1 MASFEHEELL
11 RFDDQDAFNAWLRKH
26 HMRTEAVWIHFA
38 KKGKGIKSINYA
50 EALEVAL
57 TWGWIDGV
65 AGRIDEVFY
74 KQRFTPRGPKSIW
87 SKVNRDKALALIAS
101 GQMQPRGLAE
111 VERAKAD
118 GRWERAYDSPKNAA
132 PGADFEAALS
142 KSPKAQAFF
151 ATLDAQNRFA
161 YLHRVNIT
169 VKPETRAK
177 KIALFVEMLARH
189 EKFYM
194 RDPETKKLVAIKKG
208 PAEAKK
214 VEAKKAA
221 TKKAAAPS
229 DRKTPSKT
237 KAR

>member
-11 RFDDQDAFNAWLRKH
+11 RFEDQDAFNTWLRKH

-38 KKGKGIKSINYA
+38 KKGKGIKSIHYA

-65 AGRIDEVFY
+65 SGRIDDVFY
-74 KQRFTPRGPKSIW
+74 KQRFTPRGLKSIW
-87 SKVNRDKALALIAS
+87 SKVNREKALALIAN

-118 GRWERAYDSPKNAA
+118 GRWDRAYDSPKNAA
-132 PGADFEAALS
+132 PCAEFEEALRAN
-142 KSPKAQAFF
+142 PKAKAFF
-151 ATLDAQNRFA
+151 DALDAQNRYAF
-161 YLHRVNIT
+161 LHRTNIS
-169 VKPETRAK
+169 VKPETRTK

-194 RDPETKKLVAIKKG
+194 RDPATKKLVAIKKA
-208 PAEAKK
+208 P
-214 VEAKKAA
+214 VEASMVAP
-221 TKKAAAPS
+221 KKAAAKRAAAKTN
-229 DRKTPSKT
+229 RKSP
-237 KAR
+237 